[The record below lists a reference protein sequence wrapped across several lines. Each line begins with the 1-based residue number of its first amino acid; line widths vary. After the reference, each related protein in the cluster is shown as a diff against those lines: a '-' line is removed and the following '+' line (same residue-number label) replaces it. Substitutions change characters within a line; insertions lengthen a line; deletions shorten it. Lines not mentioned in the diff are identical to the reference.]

1 MAGKLMNLKRAGT
14 CADCSADLSVGT
26 PAYWVAA
33 ERVVRCVV
41 CVGGSTAEAPVLP
54 EAPTVPRP
62 RPAPAPVDR
71 DVAGGSALHEY
82 ERRSTRERAKKEQR
96 VAEDAEWRA
105 AIKEERPVLGR
116 LAAALTAK
124 PVITP
129 ESQSTKAWKVGA
141 EGEQRVAEV
150 MATATGV
157 EVLHDRRVPGSR
169 ANIDHIVVGPQGVF
183 VVDAKKYTGAVEVRD
198 VGGLFR
204 VNERLYVNGRDR
216 TALVEGVLGQI
227 EVVRTAL
234 ADAFPEVP
242 IRGVLCFIG
251 CEWGWRMRPKVVK
264 GVTSLWPVAL
274 PEHVCA
280 AGPHVSE
287 VPAIAA
293 HLRSR
298 LKPAT

>member
-1 MAGKLMNLKRAGT
+1 MTGTLMNLRRAGS
-14 CADCSADLSVGT
+14 CADCAAELPAGK

-33 ERVVRCVV
+33 ERVVRCVE
-41 CVGGSTAEAPVLP
+41 CVGASTTEAPPVEVAPLP
-54 EAPTVPRP
+54 
-62 RPAPAPVDR
+62 PAPLPPVSDK

-96 VAEDAEWRA
+96 VAEDAQWRA
-105 AIKEERPVLGR
+105 AIKEERPLLGR
-116 LAAALTAK
+116 VAAALTPK

-198 VGGLFR
+198 VGSFFR
-204 VNERLYVNGRDR
+204 LDERLYVNGRDR
-216 TALVEGVLGQI
+216 TALVEGVLGQLD
-227 EVVRTAL
+227 VVRTAL
-234 ADAFPEVP
+234 ADAFPDVP
-242 IRGVLCFIG
+242 VRGVLCFVG
-251 CEWGWRMRPKVVK
+251 CEWGWRMRQKVVK
-264 GVTSLWPVAL
+264 GVTALWPVAL
-274 PEHVCA
+274 PDHVSA
-280 AGPHVSE
+280 AGPHVAE
-287 VPAIAA
+287 VAAIAA
-293 HLRSR
+293 HLRTR

>member
-1 MAGKLMNLKRAGT
+1 MNLRRAGS
-14 CADCSADLSVGT
+14 CADCAAELPAGK

-33 ERVVRCVV
+33 ERVVRCVE
-41 CVGGSTAEAPVLP
+41 CVGGSTAEAPPV
-54 EAPTVPRP
+54 EAAPL
-62 RPAPAPVDR
+62 APAPLPPVSDK

-96 VAEDAEWRA
+96 VVEDAQWRA
-105 AIKEERPVLGR
+105 AIKEERPLLGR
-116 LAAALTAK
+116 VAAALTPK

-157 EVLHDRRVPGSR
+157 EVLRDRRVPGSR

-198 VGGLFR
+198 VGSFFR
-204 VNERLYVNGRDR
+204 LDERLYVNGRDR
-216 TALVEGVLGQI
+216 TALVEGVLGQLD
-227 EVVRTAL
+227 VVRTTL
-234 ADAFPEVP
+234 ADAFPDVP
-242 IRGVLCFIG
+242 VRGVLCFVG
-251 CEWGWRMRPKVVK
+251 CEWGWRMRQKVVK
-264 GVTSLWPVAL
+264 GVTALWPVAL
-274 PEHVCA
+274 PDHVSA
-280 AGPHVSE
+280 AGPHAAE
-287 VPAIAA
+287 VAAIAA
-293 HLRSR
+293 HLRTR

>member
-1 MAGKLMNLKRAGT
+1 MNLRRAGS
-14 CADCSADLSVGT
+14 CADCAAELPAGK

-33 ERVVRCVV
+33 ERVVRCVE
-41 CVGGSTAEAPVLP
+41 CVGASTTEAPPVEVAPLP
-54 EAPTVPRP
+54 
-62 RPAPAPVDR
+62 PAPLPPVSDK

-96 VAEDAEWRA
+96 VAEDAQWRA
-105 AIKEERPVLGR
+105 AIKEERPLLGR
-116 LAAALTAK
+116 VAAALTPK

-198 VGGLFR
+198 VGSFFR
-204 VNERLYVNGRDR
+204 LDERLYVNGRDR
-216 TALVEGVLGQI
+216 TALVEGVLGQLD
-227 EVVRTAL
+227 VVRTAL
-234 ADAFPEVP
+234 ADAFPDVP
-242 IRGVLCFIG
+242 VRGVLCFVG
-251 CEWGWRMRPKVVK
+251 CEWGWRMRQKVVK
-264 GVTSLWPVAL
+264 GVTALWPVAL
-274 PEHVCA
+274 PDHVSA
-280 AGPHVSE
+280 AGPHVAE
-287 VPAIAA
+287 VAAIAA
-293 HLRSR
+293 HLRTR